1 MMTGF
6 MSAFMSVRSLFDF
19 IIIIIVVKKGSSL
32 PLTFRQN
39 LLNLFQLV
47 GKCPVFPIMGSNLYP

>member
-1 MMTGF
+1 MMTKF
-6 MSAFMSVRSLFDF
+6 MSAFMSVRSLYDF

-47 GKCPVFPIMGSNLYP
+47 GKCPVF